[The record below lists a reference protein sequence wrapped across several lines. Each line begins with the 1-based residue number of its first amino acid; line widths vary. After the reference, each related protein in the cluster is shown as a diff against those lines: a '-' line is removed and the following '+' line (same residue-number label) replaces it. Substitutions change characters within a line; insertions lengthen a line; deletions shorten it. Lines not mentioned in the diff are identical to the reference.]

1 MSIAQNV
8 KLLNKPINELAML
21 SQETIMSMAQSGQI
35 PVQYVAPILEV
46 KAKQAQTGAEIAAMA
61 AQQDMPAGTVL
72 EGLLAQNAA
81 NEAKAEMPED
91 MGIGTLPVSEDMVPE
106 FAGGGIVAFS
116 NGGATSQFGRDVE
129 GLLQSTGI
137 RGYMDT
143 AERRREE
150 NRLRNMLRQQY
161 GRQAGMFGYFMDQTP
176 EERARAQDITSR
188 LNTMSAEEMRQL
200 LGMPTAAGD
209 VESRIAQAERGEGP
223 DVSRP
228 SGIRQDI
235 PLPERRTAEAPAQAA
250 TQPKG
255 RPSVMS
261 AADQLKRMD
270 ELNRLAG
277 VSEDPDAAIRETIA
291 KQRAESKEAGREAN
305 AMALIAAG
313 LGIAGGD
320 SPYALQ
326 NLKGAIPAL
335 QQLGTDKKEI
345 RKLDR
350 ESDKIEA
357 DLARAAD
364 ARKRGKVEKAIELED
379 KAYGRELELRRTIA
393 AEASANKPSQFSE
406 MLAAYQKDPAGFT
419 KMMQAKGTT
428 SESADI
434 NRARYALQAI
444 DNQLMT
450 MKRDDPKRKELE
462 ARRAALLN
470 SLAGGVSSA
479 GTGKTI
485 QFSDIQ

>member
-161 GRQAGMFGYFMDQTP
+161 G
-176 EERARAQDITSR
+176 
-188 LNTMSAEEMRQL
+188 
-200 LGMPTAAGD
+200 
-209 VESRIAQAERGEGP
+209 
-223 DVSRP
+223 
-228 SGIRQDI
+228 
-235 PLPERRTAEAPAQAA
+235 
-250 TQPKG
+250 
-255 RPSVMS
+255 
-261 AADQLKRMD
+261 
-270 ELNRLAG
+270 
-277 VSEDPDAAIRETIA
+277 
-291 KQRAESKEAGREAN
+291 
-305 AMALIAAG
+305 
-313 LGIAGGD
+313 
-320 SPYALQ
+320 
-326 NLKGAIPAL
+326 
-335 QQLGTDKKEI
+335 
-345 RKLDR
+345 
-350 ESDKIEA
+350 
-357 DLARAAD
+357 
-364 ARKRGKVEKAIELED
+364 
-379 KAYGRELELRRTIA
+379 
-393 AEASANKPSQFSE
+393 
-406 MLAAYQKDPAGFT
+406 
-419 KMMQAKGTT
+419 
-428 SESADI
+428 
-434 NRARYALQAI
+434 
-444 DNQLMT
+444 
-450 MKRDDPKRKELE
+450 
-462 ARRAALLN
+462 
-470 SLAGGVSSA
+470 
-479 GTGKTI
+479 
-485 QFSDIQ
+485 